1 MTSYGWLSVGV
12 TGRVARLANRPLG
25 AGVAFAAS
33 ALLYT
38 VAYVRFVSPYGL
50 FVVSASV
57 LVVSAT
63 VAAFCAGAIVWRYPL
78 SWTAERTYRGHAL
91 AGFLVG
97 VMTLVLA
104 PPLAVLGMMSPLVT
118 NWPPEVS
125 LITPLL
131 IAGTLLSAVAYGM
144 VGTFIALVVTAGTPV
159 VVTTLTGLGL
169 GYLRRR
175 CDGPFA
181 STDGDREA
189 GA

>member
-1 MTSYGWLSVGV
+1 MTGQ
-12 TGRVARLANRPLG
+12 VARSANRPLG

-38 VAYVRFVSPYGL
+38 AAYVRFVSPYGL

-57 LVVSAT
+57 LVVSAS
-63 VAAFCAGAIVWRYPL
+63 VAAFCSGAIVWRYPL

-118 NWPPEVS
+118 SWPPDVS

-144 VGTFIALVVTAGTPV
+144 VGTVIALVATAGTPV
-159 VVTTLTGLGL
+159 VVTTFTGLGL

-175 CDGPFA
+175 YDGPVTA
-181 STDGDREA
+181 SGGEA
-189 GA
+189 SA